1 MKMLDIKRNCCSSAT
16 VDTCNS
22 DVYNKQWIDTLI
34 IGGKLDAFHAT
45 KHWKIA
51 TIKTISN
58 DKFNKYIKIRYDGIL
73 ETESIFI
80 NNEIISK
87 TILPL
92 NTKTSFH
99 QYLKPYNKNIKICQY
114 LKPSLS
120 TYDDSDDSD
129 IGNIKHCCF
138 CNKSMCLCALID
150 CPLQQEGFVCRDCI
164 CCYQEKQMIDCIQN
178 AKVNLDMDLIKLI
191 SEFAVGFTTECC
203 NQLHSCKN
211 KIYFDNIFDFLK
223 KDQVFD
229 TYGSVIY
236 YYRSS
241 KCNQLKTIKNIIPT
255 HHKLDLLKFNTAR
268 IFCSF
273 CTSKLKSCELY
284 CRVLDVEF
292 RFVERRE
299 EGISGYICHEHP
311 KCCKCGAVHVN
322 ISFCSV
328 CDQWF
333 CIECYYQTTDLCL
346 HST

>member
-1 MKMLDIKRNCCSSAT
+1 MS
-16 VDTCNS
+16 
-22 DVYNKQWIDTLI
+22 YNKQWIETLT
-34 IGGKLDAFHAT
+34 IGNKLDAFHAD

-51 TIKTISN
+51 TIKTISTD
-58 DKFNKYIKIRYDGIL
+58 DKFITHIKIRYDGLGTL
-73 ETESIFI
+73 ETKSMPS
-80 NNEIISK
+80 NEIVSK

-120 TYDDSDDSD
+120 AYDDSDSDDSD
-129 IGNIKHCCF
+129 
-138 CNKSMCLCALID
+138 CNKSMCLCALIHS
-150 CPLQQEGFVCRDCI
+150 PLKQDGFICRDCI
-164 CCYQEKQMIDCIQN
+164 CFHQQKQMIHSIQN
-178 AKVNLDMDLIKLI
+178 AKVNLNMNLIKLI
-191 SEFAVGFTTECC
+191 SQFAVGFITECC
-203 NQLHSCKN
+203 NQLNSCKN
-211 KIYFDNIFDFLK
+211 KIHFDNIFDFLK

-292 RFVERRE
+292 RFIERHTQL
-299 EGISGYICHEHP
+299 ISGYICHEHP
-311 KCCKCGAVHVN
+311 KCCKCGVIHIN
-322 ISFCSV
+322 MSLCIV
-328 CDQWF
+328 CNQWF
-333 CIECYYQTTDLCL
+333 CIGCDYEWIEADKCKDCNK
-346 HST
+346 H

>member
-1 MKMLDIKRNCCSSAT
+1 MSHNKSWIETLT
-16 VDTCNS
+16 VGN
-22 DVYNKQWIDTLI
+22 
-34 IGGKLDAFHAT
+34 KLDAFHAD

-51 TIKTISN
+51 TIKTISTD
-58 DKFNKYIKIRYDGIL
+58 DKFITHIKIRYDGLGTL
-73 ETESIFI
+73 ETKSMPS
-80 NNEIISK
+80 NEIVSK

-114 LKPSLS
+114 LKPS
-120 TYDDSDDSD
+120 DGSDT
-129 IGNIKHCCF
+129 GNIKHCCF

-164 CCYQEKQMIDCIQN
+164 CCYQEKQMGDSVQN

-292 RFVERRE
+292 RF
-299 EGISGYICHEHP
+299 
-311 KCCKCGAVHVN
+311 
-322 ISFCSV
+322 
-328 CDQWF
+328 
-333 CIECYYQTTDLCL
+333 
-346 HST
+346 